1 MTFRKK
7 KEITN
12 AAFSY
17 INDIREEN
25 KKDAITKLS
34 YSDLKYAFIAGV
46 KWATIHPET
55 LSNLTIE
62 DLAKL
67 IIEKTK

>member
-1 MTFRKK
+1 MTLRE
-7 KEITN
+7 KEIRN
-12 AAFSY
+12 AASLY
-17 INDIREEN
+17 INDVRKEN
-25 KKDAITKLS
+25 KEESITKLS

-46 KWATIHPET
+46 EWATTHPEQ